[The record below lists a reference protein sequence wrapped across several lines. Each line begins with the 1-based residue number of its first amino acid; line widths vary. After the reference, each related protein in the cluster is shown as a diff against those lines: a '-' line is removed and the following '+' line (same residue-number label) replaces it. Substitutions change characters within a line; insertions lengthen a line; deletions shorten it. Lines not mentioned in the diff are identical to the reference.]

1 MFVSM
6 NPYYNQ
12 MKKILFPVASIL
24 ILAGIVFFIAGC
36 KTETNKTEYLR
47 KVLNSL
53 EEVRSASY
61 ISKMSST
68 PPGDTTKFKTTEW
81 LKREYIN
88 PADTAIGS
96 GYVWF
101 YPEDLTKVY
110 LYYDGDAS
118 AHFNYD
124 NMSVTI
130 DSFKTNR
137 LPFRPV
143 SSPLFNNARNIIKYA
158 LETKDSIRVSLEEYG
173 DSARIIV
180 YNPSKVVYFFG
191 RPVVMPNPYLAEGDA
206 FVRYDIWVNSK
217 SKLPYRIMTRMPH
230 TSNIETCRSLELNM
244 INTEN
249 FIAANFIPDNF
260 EIIVRGSKQPVKVDM
275 TGKAAP
281 DWSLKDSGNR
291 TVGLKDMKS
300 RVLLVEFTGIGC
312 APCHSALP
320 FLKQLVKDFK
330 DKDFG
335 FVSIETW
342 SRDIDAL
349 GKYQKENDLNYTFL
363 KASEGLTKKY
373 EVNGVPSF
381 FIIDRNRIIRK
392 VVVGYEKGTT
402 DKELTNAII
411 ELL

>member
-1 MFVSM
+1 
-6 NPYYNQ
+6 
-12 MKKILFPVASIL
+12 MKKKSFPVASIL
-24 ILAGIVFFIAGC
+24 ILAGILFLITGC
-36 KTETNKTEYLR
+36 KTETNKTEYLS
-47 KVLNSL
+47 KVLSNI

-61 ISKMSST
+61 LSKMSGT
-68 PPGDTTKFKTTEW
+68 APGDTTKFKTTEW
-81 LKREYIN
+81 LKKEYVN

-96 GYVWF
+96 GYIWF
-101 YPEDLTKVY
+101 YPDDTSKVY
-110 LYYDGDAS
+110 LYYDGAAS

-130 DSFKTNR
+130 DSFNTNK

-143 SSPLFNNARNIIKYA
+143 SSPFFNHAKNIIKYA
-158 LETKDSIRVSLEEYG
+158 IETKDSITLSLEEYG

-191 RPVVMPNPYLAEGDA
+191 RPVVTPNPYLAEGDA
-206 FVRYDIWVNSK
+206 FVRYDIWVNTK
-217 SKLPYRIMTRMPH
+217 SMLPYRIMTRMPH
-230 TSNIETCRSLELNM
+230 TSYIETCSSLELNM
-244 INTEN
+244 IKTEDL
-249 FIAANFIPDNF
+249 IAADFIPDNF
-260 EIIVRGSKQPVKVDM
+260 EIMVRGSRQPVKVDL

-300 RVLLVEFTGIGC
+300 SVLLVEFTGIGC

-342 SRDIDAL
+342 SSDIDAL

-373 EVNGVPSF
+373 EISGVPSF
-381 FIIDRNRIIRK
+381 FILDRNRIIRK

-402 DKELTNAII
+402 DKELTNKIN

>member
-1 MFVSM
+1 M

-12 MKKILFPVASIL
+12 MKKKSFPFSTVL
-24 ILAGIVFFIAGC
+24 ILAGILIFVSGC
-36 KTETNKTEYLR
+36 KTETNKTENLR
-47 KVLNSL
+47 KVLSNI
-53 EEVRSASY
+53 EEVRSATY
-61 ISKMSST
+61 LLKLSST
-68 PPGDTTKFKTTEW
+68 PPGDTTKFKTTVW
-81 LKREYIN
+81 LKKEYVN

-96 GYVWF
+96 GHIWF
-101 YPEDLTKVY
+101 YPDDTSKVY
-110 LYYDGDAS
+110 LYYDGAAS
-118 AHFNYD
+118 VHFNYD
-124 NMSVTI
+124 NMSVTV
-130 DSFKTNR
+130 DSFKTNK

-143 SSPLFNNARNIIKYA
+143 SSPFFNHAKNIIKYA
-158 LETKDSIRVSLEEYG
+158 IETKDSITVSLEEYG

-180 YNPSKVVYFFG
+180 YNPSEVVYFFG
-191 RPVVMPNPYLAEGDA
+191 RPVVMPNPYLADEDA
-206 FVRYDIWVNSK
+206 FVRYDIWLNTK

-230 TSNIETCRSLELNM
+230 TSYIETCSSLELNT
-244 INTEN
+244 IKPED
-249 FIAANFIPDNF
+249 FIAADFIPDNF
-260 EIIVRGSKQPVKVDM
+260 EIVVRGSKQPVRVDL

-281 DWSLKDSGNR
+281 DWSLKDSENR
-291 TVGLKDMKS
+291 TIGLKDMKS

-320 FLKQLVKDFK
+320 FLKQLVKEFK

-342 SRDIDAL
+342 SSDIDAL

-381 FIIDRNRIIRK
+381 FILDRNRIIRK
-392 VVVGYEKGTT
+392 VVVGYEKETT
-402 DKELTNAII
+402 DKELTNAIN